1 MTNYPKES
9 LRPTNVRIRNDGAY
23 VSFRPP
29 KGVNSIEEWKIY
41 RSQTYDYE
49 APCAKLIDDG
59 SDFEDLQI
67 FTVDASETMYVDKDV
82 EAGKRYSYY
91 VFAVDEN
98 GDLHFPSYCVGK
110 ILEDGLPMAD
120 GGEPTFK

>member
-1 MTNYPKES
+1 MTNYPDES
-9 LRPTNVRIRNDGAY
+9 LRPTNVRIRKEGAY

-29 KGVNSIEEWKIY
+29 KGVDSIKEWRIY
-41 RSQTYDYE
+41 RSLTYDYKS
-49 APCAKLIDDG
+49 PCSKLIESG
-59 SDFEDLQI
+59 SDFDDLKT
-67 FTVDASETMYVDKDV
+67 FTIDSTKTMYVDK
-82 EAGKRYSYY
+82 EAEEGKRYSYY

-98 GDLHFPSYCVGK
+98 GDLYFPSYCVGK